1 MSISQFQCKRPG
13 LSVELPPMGK
23 KAKKQKK
30 GSGSTIVLNKN
41 VRHEVFV
48 EEKFEAG
55 IALEGW
61 EVKALREGRVNI
73 KDSYVHLKNG
83 EAWLLACTINP
94 LSTASTHINP
104 EPMRSRKL
112 LLHRGELDKL
122 TGLVERKG
130 YTLVATAMYWKKGRA
145 KVEIGVAKGKKLH
158 DKRATEKDRDWKR
171 QQERILKH
179 G

>member
-1 MSISQFQCKRPG
+1 MSASQFQCKHRG
-13 LSVELPPMGK
+13 LSVELPPMAK

-30 GSGSTIVLNKN
+30 DSGSTIVLNKSA
-41 VRHEVFV
+41 RHEFFV
-48 EEKFEAG
+48 EEKYEAG

-94 LSTASTHINP
+94 LATASTHITP

-130 YTLVATAMYWKKGRA
+130 YTLVATAMYWKKGRV

-171 QQERILKH
+171 QQARILKH

>member
-1 MSISQFQCKRPG
+1 MA
-13 LSVELPPMGK
+13 K

-30 GSGSTIVLNKN
+30 DSGSTIVLNRSA
-41 VRHEVFV
+41 RHEFFV
-48 EEKFEAG
+48 EEKYEAG

-94 LSTASTHINP
+94 LSTASTHITP

-112 LLHRGELDKL
+112 LLNRAEIDKL
-122 TGLVERKG
+122 EKTESEGRLYTEYSEWYQVPMFIGLGLILLQIV
-130 YTLVATAMYWKKGRA
+130 LVSTRFRS
-145 KVEIGVAKGKKLH
+145 LP
-158 DKRATEKDRDWKR
+158 
-171 QQERILKH
+171 
-179 G
+179 

>member
-1 MSISQFQCKRPG
+1 MSVSQFQCKHPG
-13 LSVELPPMGK
+13 LSVELPPMAK
-23 KAKKQKK
+23 KAKKLKRD
-30 GSGSTIVLNKN
+30 SGSTIVLNKN
-41 VRHEVFV
+41 VRYEFFV

-94 LSTASTHINP
+94 LPTASTHINP

-171 QQERILKH
+171 QQARIMKH